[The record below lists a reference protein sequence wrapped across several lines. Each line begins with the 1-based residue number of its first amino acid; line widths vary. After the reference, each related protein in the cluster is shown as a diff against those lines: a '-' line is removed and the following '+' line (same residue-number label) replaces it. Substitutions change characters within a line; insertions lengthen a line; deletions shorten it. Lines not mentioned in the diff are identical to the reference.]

1 MIRKNPKGKDP
12 VRWIGGVLKK
22 SAVSFLAG
30 TLVLTSLTFM
40 DGDPVET
47 QAASADNMTIIF
59 QRDGKNTVTHNGQ
72 AEGTFTYNGINGSGV
87 SYGTLNLD
95 NANYYGN
102 TDIHVNI
109 GQTKDLYT
117 PSADTDYT
125 GKIGFRGGYQFY
137 AAGGKGG
144 NLYSAHDNQLN
155 LEASSYGGYG
165 TAIASGTYDYNT
177 GTSITYRK
185 GSNGASYDG
194 LRNWNYWYP
203 NSEEKDIT
211 SDNLQY
217 NNAKFYAHTGNEYR
231 SYMLTA
237 QYGSASYI
245 QVSGNNYIVAGGGG
259 AGTVAFHQRSN
270 GSKWVTAQDGQHADR
285 TPNVPSG

>member
-1 MIRKNPKGKDP
+1 MIRKKPKGKDP

-40 DGDPVET
+40 DGDPVEA

-72 AEGTFTYNGINGSGV
+72 AEGTFTYNGINSSGV
-87 SYGTLNLD
+87 SYGTLNLA
-95 NANYYGN
+95 NPNYYGN
-102 TDIHVNI
+102 TDMHVNI
-109 GQTKDLYT
+109 GKIINLYA

-125 GKIGFRGGYQFY
+125 GKIGYRGGYQFA

-144 NLYSAHDNQLN
+144 DLTNVQDNQTALRG
-155 LEASSYGGYG
+155 SSYGGYG
-165 TAIASGTYDYNT
+165 TEIASGTYDYNT

-185 GSNGASYDG
+185 GSNGASYDR
-194 LRNWNYWYP
+194 LQNWNYWYP
-203 NSEEKDIT
+203 YSEEKDIT
-211 SDNLQY
+211 SDNLKY
-217 NNAKFYAHTGNEYR
+217 NNTKFYAHTRYEYR

-245 QVSGNNYIVAGGGG
+245 QS
-259 AGTVAFHQRSN
+259 FR
-270 GSKWVTAQDGQHADR
+270 
-285 TPNVPSG
+285 